1 MSMKG
6 VKSRISLIFSGV
18 ILAVLLTSWTIP
30 ASAQVNILL
39 DKFEYIGSHP
49 GQLVQT
55 FAAGKVD
62 PGQFVFCSQPVDEF
76 SSDDCFD
83 PGDIFPGLAF
93 VTNPIGI
100 NSIFLAGVN
109 FFGSNPNNALA
120 RSGGPG
126 STFEVL
132 FEGGVTSAGMDIGC
146 IAEGGNCN
154 SLQTVRFI
162 DADGVT
168 LDSIQ
173 VKTDDFFSTF
183 VGFDSTVPVTRV
195 NISGPE
201 NLSQGVDEVRFG
213 ERRFDIPTLSEW
225 GMIAAAAGLG
235 LIGVFFAI
243 KRLRASKQ
251 SDAIG

>member
-1 MSMKG
+1 MKG

-18 ILAVLLTSWTIP
+18 ILAVLLTAWTIP

-39 DKFEYIGSHP
+39 DKFEYIGNHP

-62 PGQFVFCSQPVDEF
+62 PGQVELCDQPVDEF
-76 SSDDCFD
+76 SDDNCFD
-83 PGDIFPGLAF
+83 PGDILPGLAF
-93 VTNPIGI
+93 VTSPFNVVPL
-100 NSIFLAGVN
+100 FVAGEN
-109 FFGSNPNNALA
+109 FFGNANPGKALA

-132 FEGGVTSAGMDIGC
+132 FEGGVTTAGMDIGC
-146 IAEGGNCN
+146 LAEGGNCN
-154 SLQTVRFI
+154 SLQTVRLI
-162 DADGVT
+162 DANGVI

-183 VGFDSTVPVTRV
+183 VGFDSTIPVTRV

-213 ERRFDIPTLSEW
+213 QRASNIPTLSEW
-225 GMIAAAAGLG
+225 GMISAVIGLG
-235 LIGVFFAI
+235 LIGVFFVLR
-243 KRLRASKQ
+243 KRKA
-251 SDAIG
+251 AV

>member
-1 MSMKG
+1 MKG

-18 ILAVLLTSWTIP
+18 ILAVLLTAWTIP
-30 ASAQVNILL
+30 ASAQVNFLL
-39 DKFEYIGSHP
+39 NKFEYIENHP
-49 GQLVQT
+49 NQLVQN
-55 FAAGKVD
+55 FDAGKVD
-62 PGQFVFCSQPVDEF
+62 PGQFELCDQPVDEF
-76 SSDDCFD
+76 SDDNCFD

-93 VTNPIGI
+93 VTSPFNVVPL
-100 NSIFLAGVN
+100 FVAGEN
-109 FFGSNPNNALA
+109 FFGGANPNKALA

-126 STFEVL
+126 TFEVL

-146 IAEGGNCN
+146 FAEGGNCN
-154 SLQTVRFI
+154 SLQTVRLI
-162 DADGVT
+162 DANGVT
-168 LDSIQ
+168 IDSIQ

-183 VGFDSTVPVTRV
+183 VGFDSTIPVTRV

-213 ERRFDIPTLSEW
+213 QRASNIPTLSEW

-235 LIGVFFAI
+235 LIAVFFAVRQ
-243 KRLRASKQ
+243 RLRASKQ

>member
-1 MSMKG
+1 MKG
-6 VKSRISLIFSGV
+6 VKSWISLIFSGV
-18 ILAVLLTSWTIP
+18 ILAVLLTAWTIP

-39 DKFEYIGSHP
+39 DKFEYIGNHP

-93 VTNPIGI
+93 ASNPIITNG
-100 NSIFLAGVN
+100 IFLAGVN

-132 FEGGVTSAGMDIGC
+132 FEGGVTTAGMDIGC
-146 IAEGGNCN
+146 LAEGGNCN

-162 DADGVT
+162 DANGVT

-183 VGFDSTVPVTRV
+183 VGFDSTIPVTRV

-213 ERRFDIPTLSEW
+213 QRVSNIPTLSEW
-225 GMIAAAAGLG
+225 GMISAVLGLG
-235 LIGVFFAI
+235 LTGVFFV
-243 KRLRASKQ
+243 LRRRKTAVNS
-251 SDAIG
+251 